1 MRAREGRDPTRSP
14 SQPASVLYTNESGL
28 RRPASLLLEVRADLR
43 PAGILAWRLLLRD
56 LRAEYR
62 QSVLGLTW
70 AFLPSILLAS
80 AATLASRARVIDV
93 GATDLPYPV
102 YVLLSAALWQTFVEA
117 LNGPLR
123 AVTATRSMLARIRF
137 PREAVVLAKVG
148 EVLVLSVPRVVLVG
162 ALLAWYRI
170 PIAWTALAAPL
181 ALLLLV
187 ALGTLVGVVV
197 APLAALYRDFERGLT
212 LITGFWLLITPVLY
226 PVPEAG
232 GVFALVVRL
241 NPVTPLLVTTRE
253 LLTGDGPSH
262 LFACLAV
269 GGATLAGLLV
279 TWLAFRLAMPYVI
292 ERAGA

>member
-1 MRAREGRDPTRSP
+1 VLAPSDGGPAGSRSR
-14 SQPASVLYTNESGL
+14 PAVVVYTSESGL
-28 RRPASLLLEVRADLR
+28 RRPADLLAEVRTDLR

-56 LRAEYR
+56 LRAECR

-70 AFLPSILLAS
+70 AFLPPILLAT

-93 GATDLPYPV
+93 GVTDLPYPV
-102 YVLLSAALWQTFVEA
+102 YVVLSAALWQTFVEA

-123 AVTATRSMLARIRF
+123 ALAATRSMLARIRF
-137 PREAVVLAKVG
+137 PREAVVLAKLG
-148 EVLVLSVPRVVLVG
+148 EVLVGLAPKLVLVA
-162 ALLAWYRI
+162 ALLAWFRI
-170 PIAWTALAAPL
+170 PVASTALAAPL

-197 APLAALYRDFERGLT
+197 APLAALYRDFEKALT
-212 LITGFWLLITPVLY
+212 LTTGFWLLMTPVLY
-226 PVPEAG
+226 PLPEAG
-232 GVFALVVRL
+232 GAFATVVRL

-253 LLTGDGPSH
+253 LLTGGGLSQLPA
-262 LFACLAV
+262 FIAV

-292 ERAGA
+292 ERVGG